1 MGAMSELDIYL
12 QDAGNQIED
21 AAHRLRVALDALG
34 IEQGNPGEVRAAFAD
49 LYDAGIDTVLTMRGV
64 YDRPKQSASSS

>member
-1 MGAMSELDIYL
+1 MSAMNDLDIYL
-12 QDAGNQIED
+12 QDAGDQIED

-34 IEQGNPGEVRAAFAD
+34 VEKGNPGEIRAAFAD

-64 YDRPKQSASSS
+64 YDRPKLSVPS